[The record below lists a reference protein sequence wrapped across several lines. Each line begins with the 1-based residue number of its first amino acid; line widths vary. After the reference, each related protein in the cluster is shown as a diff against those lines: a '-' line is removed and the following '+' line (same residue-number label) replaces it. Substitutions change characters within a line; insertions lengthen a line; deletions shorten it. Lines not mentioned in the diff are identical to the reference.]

1 VSSVVEVIRSV
12 VRRELAAVRG
22 PALGVVTAVHS
33 HADDGDQLNDEVDV
47 TLQHEGVQLP
57 RVPVVVTQPG
67 EGLRLD
73 VDDIVLVQFLGGD
86 LQQAFVTG
94 CLHTADRRPP
104 VHADG
109 ERVVEQ
115 RVDGTPRNRIRWKP
129 DASLVAEH
137 LDDQGEAKV
146 TLTVKAD
153 GGLELSAS
161 GLGVQVTCDT
171 LTVKGNLSVQDGN
184 VTLTKGNLTLQ
195 NGTVT
200 ATHGGGST
208 TIDGHKITGS

>member
-1 VSSVVEVIRSV
+1 MVEVIRSV
-12 VRRELAAVRG
+12 IRRELAAVRG
-22 PALGVVTAVHS
+22 PALGVVTAVHG
-33 HADDGDQLNDEVDV
+33 HADDGDHLNDEVDV

-73 VDDIVLVQFLGGD
+73 VDDVVLVQFLGGD

-104 VHADG
+104 VHEDG

-115 RVDGTPRNRIRWKP
+115 RIDGTPRNRIRWKT

-146 TLTVKAD
+146 RLTVKAD
-153 GGLELSAS
+153 GSIELLASDLE
-161 GLGVQVTCDT
+161 VKVTCRT
-171 LTVKGNLSVQDGN
+171 LTVEGDLTV
-184 VTLTKGNLTLQ
+184 TKG
-195 NGTVT
+195 T
-200 ATHGGGST
+200 ATITNST
-208 TIDGHKITGS
+208 GQSTKIDGHTITGS